1 MNVDNGDV
9 NGDYCHM
16 NSPTGSIINNHNIID
31 FKNKRDKFSTNIY
44 LRENNGLPDGV
55 DIDYMLPAST
65 LNQYFNME
73 YNNGHHNL
81 QSNGKISTPKK
92 SSVSRLN
99 SPSVI

>member
-1 MNVDNGDV
+1 MNI
-9 NGDYCHM
+9 
-16 NSPTGSIINNHNIID
+16 STRSEINNHNSID
-31 FKNKRDKFSTNIY
+31 YTKKRYEISTNIY
-44 LRENNGLPDGV
+44 LRENNGLSDGV

-92 SSVSRLN
+92 SSVSTLN